1 MDILNILFA
10 LASIGLGAVGWL
22 APGYTMTLLD
32 LKNSGDSNMGPSEVR
47 AASGALFIGLG
58 LGAIIIGDPIAYG
71 MIGCAWTGAAIGRAT
86 SLVLDGTSPLKW
98 KFFATEAVV
107 GLGALWVNFG

>member
-1 MDILNILFA
+1 MDILNIIFA
-10 LASIGLGAVGWL
+10 LASIGLGGVGWL

-32 LKNSGDSNMGPSEVR
+32 LKRPKAAIWACEVR
-47 AASGALFIGLG
+47 AASGALFVGLG
-58 LGAIIIGDPIAYG
+58 LGAIMIGGPVAYG

-86 SLVLDGTSPLKW
+86 SLAVDGTSPLKW
-98 KFFATEAVV
+98 KFFATELVV

>member
-1 MDILNILFA
+1 MDILNIIFA
-10 LASIGLGAVGWL
+10 LASIGLGGVGWL

-32 LKNSGDSNMGPSEVR
+32 LKKTEGSNMGPSEVR
-47 AASGALFIGLG
+47 AASGALFVGLG
-58 LGAIIIGDPIAYG
+58 LGAIMIGGPVAYG

-86 SLVLDGTSPLKW
+86 SLAVDGTSPLKW
-98 KFFATEAVV
+98 KFFATELVV